1 LKAGFRPPVAVDGK
15 NDWEEAMV
23 GLARGLVGAIT
34 GLLAIGLVGG
44 GPAAAQSAQQPYA
57 GKTVRMV
64 IGFGAGGGYD
74 RWARAIA
81 RHIGK
86 HLPGNPTVISQNMP
100 GAGSY
105 VAASYIYAV
114 APKDGTAIAA
124 IARDA
129 ALGPLSGAPGAQFDP
144 LKMSWIG
151 TPTKE
156 TNICI
161 SYHTAKV
168 KTVQDLFKQEL
179 IIGDTGPG
187 TGTRTYPKVLNAM
200 LGTKFKLVGG
210 FKSSVDVMLAM
221 ERGEVEGICE
231 SYASV
236 WRRHRD
242 WIKDKKVNILFQGG
256 VAPDPD
262 PALKGIPFILDFA
275 KTEEQ
280 KSAIRY
286 IYAGQGIGRP
296 FVAPPDLEPGRLNL
310 LRAAFTATM
319 KDPEFLAEAKKSKLD
334 LEPEGGAY
342 LEALI
347 RQIYATPKPLVEK
360 IGELIK

>member
-1 LKAGFRPPVAVDGK
+1 MIQRTRVLLGGIAGLMVLSAVGVTLD
-15 NDWEEAMV
+15 
-23 GLARGLVGAIT
+23 
-34 GLLAIGLVGG
+34 
-44 GPAAAQSAQQPYA
+44 AAQSAGQPYA
-57 GKTVRMV
+57 GKTVRMI

-86 HLPGNPTVISQNMP
+86 HLPGNPAVISQNMP

-105 VAASYIYAV
+105 VAASYIYGV
-114 APKDGTAIAA
+114 APKDGTVIGA

-144 LKMSWIG
+144 LKMSWLG
-151 TPTKE
+151 TPAKE

-161 SYHTAKV
+161 SFHTAKV
-168 KTVQDLFKQEL
+168 KTIQDLFKQQL
-179 IIGDTGPG
+179 IVGDTGPG

-210 FKSSVDVMLAM
+210 FKSSVTVMLAM
-221 ERGEVEGICE
+221 ERGEVDGICE

-236 WRRHRD
+236 LRRHRD
-242 WIKDKKVNILFQGG
+242 WIKNKTINILFQGG
-256 VAPDPD
+256 AVPNPE
-262 PALKGIPFILDFA
+262 LKGVPFILDFA

-280 KSAIRY
+280 KQAIRFL
-286 IYAGQGIGRP
+286 YAGQGIGRP
-296 FVAPPDLEPGRLNL
+296 FVAPPDLEPGRLKM
-310 LRAAFTATM
+310 LRDAFNATM
-319 KDPEFLAEAKKSKLD
+319 KDPEFLADAKKSKLK
-334 LEPEGGAY
+334 LEPENGEY
-342 LEALI
+342 LAGLI

>member
-1 LKAGFRPPVAVDGK
+1 MGK
-15 NDWEEAMV
+15 Q
-23 GLARGLVGAIT
+23 ARGFAGALAVLIAAGVVGSTSVA
-34 GLLAIGLVGG
+34 G
-44 GPAAAQSAQQPYA
+44 QSPEQPYA
-57 GKTVRMV
+57 GKSVRMI

-86 HLPGNPTVISQNMP
+86 HLPGNPTVIAQNMP

-105 VAASYIYAV
+105 VAASYLYAV
-114 APKDGTAIAA
+114 APKDGTAIGA

-156 TNICI
+156 TNVCI
-161 SYHTAKV
+161 SFHTAKV
-168 KTVQDLFKQEL
+168 KTIQDLFQQEL
-179 IIGDTGPG
+179 IVGDTGPG

-200 LGTKFKLVGG
+200 LGTKFKLVSG

-221 ERGEVEGICE
+221 ERGEVDGICE

-236 WRRHRD
+236 WQRHRD
-242 WIKDKKVNILFQGG
+242 WIENKTVNILFQGG
-256 VAPDPD
+256 VAPDP
-262 PALKGIPFILDFA
+262 ALKGVPFILDFA

-280 KSAIRY
+280 KNAVRF
-286 IYAGQGIGRP
+286 IYAGQGVGRP
-296 FVAPPDLEPGRLNL
+296 FVAPPDLEPGRLKL
-310 LRAAFTATM
+310 LRAAFDATM
-319 KDPEFLAEAKKSKLD
+319 KDPDFIAEAKQSKLD

-342 LEALI
+342 LEALM
-347 RQIYATPKPLVEK
+347 RQIYATPKPLVAK

>member
-1 LKAGFRPPVAVDGK
+1 
-15 NDWEEAMV
+15 
-23 GLARGLVGAIT
+23 
-34 GLLAIGLVGG
+34 
-44 GPAAAQSAQQPYA
+44 
-57 GKTVRMV
+57 V
-64 IGFGAGGGYD
+64 I
-74 RWARAIA
+74 
-81 RHIGK
+81 
-86 HLPGNPTVISQNMP
+86 PQNMP

-105 VAASYIYAV
+105 VAASYIYNV
-114 APKDGTAIAA
+114 APKDGTVFGA

-129 ALGPLSGAPGAQFDP
+129 ALGPLSGAPGAKFDP

-156 TNICI
+156 TNVCI
-161 SYHTAKV
+161 SFHTSKV
-168 KTVQDLFKQEL
+168 KTIQDLFEQEL
-179 IIGDTGPG
+179 IVGDTGPG

-221 ERGEVEGICE
+221 ERGEVDGICE

-242 WIKDKKVNILFQGG
+242 WIEKKTINILFQGG
-256 VAPDPD
+256 AAPD
-262 PALKGIPFILDFA
+262 PALKGVPFILDFA

-280 KSAIRY
+280 KSAVRY

-296 FVAPPDLEPGRLNL
+296 FVAPPDLETGRLQL
-310 LRAAFTATM
+310 LRSAFDATM

-334 LEPEGGAY
+334 LEPENGAY

-360 IGELIK
+360 IGDLLK